1 MSVVTVPGRGR
12 GSDWRAVGTRRAGRV
27 LACMCLGWWGL
38 AAHAIDAHAASPYVG
53 DYAGQYSFSFDQA
66 GLTPGHEYSDQAEEN
81 FSWDVRFGG
90 SSGGADGVRSQPARA
105 SIAANGTDRFVRA
118 GHVEDPEAVACT
130 IAPSASPQLGSQYFD
145 VQAGAVAGTV
155 DVRAII
161 PIFTGAS
168 GQVSVA
174 PAANSICASLD
185 ATGASVSCDPFGCGW
200 ECVAFAAQPA
210 FDGAWAI
217 ALNNAP
223 IASFPRSFQASETI
237 TPCSEPTVSYSA
249 QRSLTATLSV
259 VASDPPSA
267 SPAKPARRPAPRAR
281 ARPRR
286 KRRHRRA
293 LHSAGR

>member
-12 GSDWRAVGTRRAGRV
+12 GSDWRAVGTRRAAGA
-27 LACMCLGWWGL
+27 LACACLCWWGL
-38 AAHAIDAHAASPYVG
+38 AAHAIDARAATTYVG
-53 DYAGQYSFSFDQA
+53 EYAGHYSFSFDQG
-66 GLTPGHEYSDQAEEN
+66 GLAPGHEYSDEAQEN

-90 SSGGADGVRSQPARA
+90 SAGGADGARSQPVRA
-105 SIAANGTDRFVRA
+105 SIAANGTDLFARA
-118 GHVEDPEAVACT
+118 GHIEDPEAVVCT
-130 IAPSASPQLGSQYFD
+130 IASSASPQLGSQYFD

-174 PAANSICASLD
+174 PATDSVCAGLD
-185 ATGASVSCDPFGCGW
+185 ATGAAVSCDPFGCGW
-200 ECVAFAAQPA
+200 ECVAFAAEPA
-210 FDGAWAI
+210 FDGAWSI
-217 ALNNAP
+217 ALSNAP

-259 VASDPPSA
+259 VASDPPGA
-267 SPAKPARRPAPRAR
+267 SPAKPTRRPAPRAP
-281 ARPRR
+281 AQPRR
-286 KRRHRRA
+286 KRSHRRA

>member
-1 MSVVTVPGRGR
+1 MSVVIVPGRGR
-12 GSDWRAVGTRRAGRV
+12 GSDWRAVRARRAAGA
-27 LACMCLGWWGL
+27 LAWVCLCWWGL
-38 AAHAIDAHAASPYVG
+38 AARADDAHAASAYTG
-53 DYAGQYSFSFDQA
+53 EYAGQYSFSFAQA
-66 GLTPGHEYSDQAEEN
+66 GLTPGHEYSDQAHES

-90 SSGGADGVRSQPARA
+90 PAGGADSVRSQPAGA
-105 SIAANGTDRFVRA
+105 SIAANGTDLFARA
-118 GHVEDPEAVACT
+118 GHVEDPAAVACT
-130 IAPSASPQLGSQYFD
+130 IAASASPQLGLQSFD

-161 PIFTGAS
+161 PIFTGVS
-168 GQVSVA
+168 GQVSVE
-174 PAANSICASLD
+174 PSTDGVCAGLD
-185 ATGASVSCDPFGCGW
+185 ASGAAVSCDPFGCGW
-200 ECVAFAAQPA
+200 ECVSFAAEPA

-217 ALNNAP
+217 ALSNAP

-237 TPCSEPTVSYSA
+237 APCSEPTVSYSA

-259 VASDPPSA
+259 VASDPQGA

-286 KRRHRRA
+286 KPRHHRA